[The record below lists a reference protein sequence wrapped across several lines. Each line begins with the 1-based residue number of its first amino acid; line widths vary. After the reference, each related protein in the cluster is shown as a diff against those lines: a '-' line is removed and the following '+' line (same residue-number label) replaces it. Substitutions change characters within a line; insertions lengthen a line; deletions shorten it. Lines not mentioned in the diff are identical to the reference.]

1 MSDQY
6 GPLAAKLQGWSPNGR
21 GPLRFLTLR
30 PILTP
35 MKAKHDNNE
44 PSPSTS
50 RMASAGDELPV
61 IRPIQ
66 IDQINWIG
74 LQTLYLREV
83 QRFMKVALQTLAAP
97 VITSILFLMV
107 FSVAIGNRAGL
118 SGGVD
123 FVTFL
128 IPGLVMMTVLQ
139 NAFANTSSSIVVSK
153 VQGNIVDLLMPPL
166 GPGELLVGLAAGGMT
181 RGIMVGIVAAASLG
195 ILGGVG
201 LPSQPLVALAFLF
214 LGSLLM
220 SLAGILAGIKANKFD
235 EMAAITNFVIQP
247 LAFLSGTFYSVN
259 RLPAPFDTIATL
271 NPVFYVIDGFRYGM
285 IGVSD
290 RSILIGLAGLA
301 VLNLVLGYVCY
312 RVLCSGW
319 RLKS

>member
-1 MSDQY
+1 
-6 GPLAAKLQGWSPNGR
+6 
-21 GPLRFLTLR
+21 
-30 PILTP
+30 

-44 PSPSTS
+44 PFPSTS
-50 RMASAGDELPV
+50 RMVSAGDELPV

>member
-1 MSDQY
+1 MNKKHFITEISSSNSR
-6 GPLAAKLQGWSPNGR
+6 PAS
-21 GPLRFLTLR
+21 TLDD
-30 PILTP
+30 P
-35 MKAKHDNNE
+35 
-44 PSPSTS
+44 
-50 RMASAGDELPV
+50 PV

-66 IDQINWIG
+66 IAGINWIG
-74 LQTLYLREV
+74 LQTLYVREV
-83 QRFMKVALQTLAAP
+83 QRFIKVALQTLAAP

-107 FSVAIGNRAGL
+107 FSVAIGDRA
-118 SGGVD
+118 SMPNGVD

-128 IPGLVMMTVLQ
+128 VPGLVMMTVLQ

-166 GPGELLVGLAAGGMT
+166 GPGELLVGLAAGGIT
-181 RGIMVGIVAAASLG
+181 RGIMVGIVAAICLVV
-195 ILGGVG
+195 LGGLG
-201 LPSQPLVALAFLF
+201 LPSQPLVAMAFLF
-214 LGSLLM
+214 LGSFLM
-220 SLAGILAGIKANKFD
+220 ALAGILAGIRANKFD

-285 IGVSD
+285 IGVAD
-290 RSILIGLAGLA
+290 RSIVIGLIGLT

>member
-1 MSDQY
+1 MKKKQFITEISSSNSR
-6 GPLAAKLQGWSPNGR
+6 PAS
-21 GPLRFLTLR
+21 TLDD
-30 PILTP
+30 P
-35 MKAKHDNNE
+35 
-44 PSPSTS
+44 
-50 RMASAGDELPV
+50 PV

-66 IDQINWIG
+66 IAGINWIG
-74 LQTLYLREV
+74 LQTLYVREV
-83 QRFMKVALQTLAAP
+83 QRFLKVALQTLAAP

-107 FSVAIGNRAGL
+107 FSVAIGDRAGVPN
-118 SGGVD
+118 GVD

-128 IPGLVMMTVLQ
+128 VPGLVMMTVLQ

-166 GPGELLVGLAAGGMT
+166 GPGELLVGLAAGGIT
-181 RGIMVGIVAAASLG
+181 RGIMVGIVAAICLVV
-195 ILGGVG
+195 LGGLG
-201 LPSQPLVALAFLF
+201 LPSQPLVAMAFLF
-214 LGSLLM
+214 LGSFLM
-220 SLAGILAGIKANKFD
+220 AIAGILAGIRANKFD

-285 IGVSD
+285 IGVAD
-290 RSILIGLAGLA
+290 RSIVIGLIGLT
-301 VLNLVLGYVCY
+301 VLNLFLVYVCY

>member
-1 MSDQY
+1 
-6 GPLAAKLQGWSPNGR
+6 
-21 GPLRFLTLR
+21 
-30 PILTP
+30 

-50 RMASAGDELPV
+50 RMAPAGNKLPV

-290 RSILIGLAGLA
+290 RSILIGFASLA

>member
-1 MSDQY
+1 MDDQY
-6 GPLAAKLQGWSPNGR
+6 GPLAAKLQGWSQNGQ

-30 PILTP
+30 TILTP
-35 MKAKHDNNE
+35 MKAIHDNKE

-50 RMASAGDELPV
+50 RMALAGNEPPV

>member
-1 MSDQY
+1 
-6 GPLAAKLQGWSPNGR
+6 
-21 GPLRFLTLR
+21 
-30 PILTP
+30 

-50 RMASAGDELPV
+50 RMAPAGKKLPV

-74 LQTLYLREV
+74 QQTLYLREV

>member
-1 MSDQY
+1 MLTRMSSNRHITDF
-6 GPLAAKLQGWSPNGR
+6 SP
-21 GPLRFLTLR
+21 P
-30 PILTP
+30 
-35 MKAKHDNNE
+35 
-44 PSPSTS
+44 TS
-50 RMASAGDELPV
+50 QIAPASDDLPV

-66 IDQINWIG
+66 IGQINWIG
-74 LQTLYLREV
+74 LRTLYFREVHRFTKVAMQTLV
-83 QRFMKVALQTLAAP
+83 AP

-166 GPGELLVGLAAGGMT
+166 GPVELLVGLAIGGMT
-181 RGIMVGIVAAASLG
+181 RGIMVGIVTTVSLG
-195 ILGGVG
+195 FLGGVG
-201 LPSQPLVALAFLF
+201 LPGQPVVAMAFLF

-259 RLPAPFDTIATL
+259 RLPEPFDMIATL
-271 NPVFYVIDGFRYGM
+271 NPVFYVIDGFRFGM
-285 IGVSD
+285 IGVAD
-290 RSILIGLAGLA
+290 RSIVAGLVGLT
-301 VLNLVLGYVCY
+301 VLNLVLVYVCY

>member
-1 MSDQY
+1 MNKKHFITRISSSNSR
-6 GPLAAKLQGWSPNGR
+6 PAS
-21 GPLRFLTLR
+21 TLDD
-30 PILTP
+30 P
-35 MKAKHDNNE
+35 A
-44 PSPSTS
+44 
-50 RMASAGDELPV
+50 V

-66 IDQINWIG
+66 IAGINWIG
-74 LQTLYLREV
+74 LQTLYVREV
-83 QRFMKVALQTLAAP
+83 QRFIKVALQTLAAP

-107 FSVAIGNRAGL
+107 FSVAIGDRAGMPN
-118 SGGVD
+118 GVD

-128 IPGLVMMTVLQ
+128 VPGLVMMTVLQ

-166 GPGELLVGLAAGGMT
+166 GPGELLVGLAAGGIT
-181 RGIMVGIVAAASLG
+181 RGIMVGIAAAICLVV
-195 ILGGVG
+195 LGGLG
-201 LPSQPLVALAFLF
+201 LPSQPLVAMAFLF
-214 LGSLLM
+214 LGSFLM
-220 SLAGILAGIKANKFD
+220 AIAGILAGIRANKFD

-285 IGVSD
+285 IGVAD
-290 RSILIGLAGLA
+290 RSIVIGLIGLT
-301 VLNLVLGYVCY
+301 VLNLVLVYVCY

-319 RLKS
+319 QLKS

>member
-1 MSDQY
+1 MN
-6 GPLAAKLQGWSPNGR
+6 K
-21 GPLRFLTLR
+21 
-30 PILTP
+30 
-35 MKAKHDNNE
+35 KHHITG
-44 PSPSTS
+44 PSPSKNPA
-50 RMASAGDELPV
+50 ASIRDDQPV

-66 IDQINWIG
+66 IDRINWIG

-83 QRFMKVALQTLAAP
+83 QRFMKVAMQTLAAP

-107 FSVAIGNRAGL
+107 FSVAIGDRAGL

-181 RGIMVGIVAAASLG
+181 RGIMVGIVAAICLAV
-195 ILGGVG
+195 LGGLG

-220 SLAGILAGIKANKFD
+220 ALAGILAGIRANKFD

-285 IGVSD
+285 IGVAD
-290 RSILIGLAGLA
+290 RSIVVGLIGLT

>member
-1 MSDQY
+1 
-6 GPLAAKLQGWSPNGR
+6 
-21 GPLRFLTLR
+21 
-30 PILTP
+30 

-50 RMASAGDELPV
+50 RTVSAGDELPV

-97 VITSILFLMV
+97 AITSILFLMV
-107 FSVAIGNRAGL
+107 FSLAIGNRAGL

>member
-1 MSDQY
+1 MN
-6 GPLAAKLQGWSPNGR
+6 K
-21 GPLRFLTLR
+21 
-30 PILTP
+30 
-35 MKAKHDNNE
+35 KHHITG
-44 PSPSTS
+44 PSPSKS
-50 RMASAGDELPV
+50 PAASIRDDQPV

-66 IDQINWIG
+66 IDRINWIG

-83 QRFMKVALQTLAAP
+83 QRFMKVAMQTLAAP

-107 FSVAIGNRAGL
+107 FSVAIGDRAGL

-181 RGIMVGIVAAASLG
+181 RGIMVGIVAAICLAV
-195 ILGGVG
+195 LGGLG
-201 LPSQPLVALAFLF
+201 LPSQPFVALAFLF

-220 SLAGILAGIKANKFD
+220 ALAGILAGIRANKFD

-285 IGVSD
+285 IGVAD
-290 RSILIGLAGLA
+290 RSIVIGLIGLT

>member
-1 MSDQY
+1 MNKKHFTTGIS
-6 GPLAAKLQGWSPNGR
+6 SSNS
-21 GPLRFLTLR
+21 R
-30 PILTP
+30 PASIL
-35 MKAKHDNNE
+35 DN
-44 PSPSTS
+44 P
-50 RMASAGDELPV
+50 PV

-66 IDQINWIG
+66 IAGINWIG
-74 LQTLYLREV
+74 LQTLYVREV
-83 QRFMKVALQTLAAP
+83 QRFIKVALQTLAAP

-107 FSVAIGNRAGL
+107 FSVAIGDRA
-118 SGGVD
+118 SVPNGVD

-128 IPGLVMMTVLQ
+128 VPGLVMMTVLQ

-166 GPGELLVGLAAGGMT
+166 GPGELLVGLAAGGIT
-181 RGIMVGIVAAASLG
+181 RGIMVGIVAAIFLVV
-195 ILGGVG
+195 LGGLG
-201 LPSQPLVALAFLF
+201 LPSQPLVAMAFLF
-214 LGSLLM
+214 LGSFLM
-220 SLAGILAGIKANKFD
+220 ALAGILAGIRANKFD

-285 IGVSD
+285 IGVAD
-290 RSILIGLAGLA
+290 RSIVIGLIGLT

>member
-1 MSDQY
+1 
-6 GPLAAKLQGWSPNGR
+6 
-21 GPLRFLTLR
+21 
-30 PILTP
+30 

-50 RMASAGDELPV
+50 RMAPAGKKLPV